1 MSLPPDLPR
10 TAPPG
15 PGQQVL
21 ELARKDLR
29 LEARA
34 GEALLVTAPFG
45 AVALLLVPLA
55 VGTDVP
61 MLRTVGS
68 GMYWVVVLLFGVLVT
83 LRQSAVEAP
92 PQLALLRLT
101 GIHPAV
107 ALAGRAAANA
117 VLLLVFEIVVL
128 PVAVIVYDPPLGSWP
143 WLLSVLPLV
152 AVGLAVLGTLAGA
165 LTQGLAGRT
174 TLGPLLVVPLAIP
187 LLLSATQAI
196 EATRYGR
203 APWSWLALLL
213 LVDLVAALAV
223 VLSARSLEEG
233 S

>member
-1 MSLPPDLPR
+1 VIPPR
-10 TAPPG
+10 TEAPG
-15 PGQQVL
+15 PLQQVL

-34 GEALLVTAPFG
+34 GEALLVTTPFG

-61 MLRTVGS
+61 MLRSVGS
-68 GMYWVVVLLFGVLVT
+68 GMYWVIVLLFGVLIT
-83 LRQSAVEAP
+83 LRQSAADSP
-92 PQLALLRLT
+92 PQVALLRLT

-107 ALAGRAAANA
+107 QLLGRAGANA
-117 VLLLVFEIVVL
+117 VLLLAFELAVL
-128 PVAVIVYDPPLGSWP
+128 PVAVIVYDPPLDSWP
-143 WLLSVLPLV
+143 WLVPVLPLV
-152 AVGLAVLGTLAGA
+152 AIGLAVLGTLAGA
-165 LTQGLAGRT
+165 LTHGLAGRT
-174 TLGPLLVVPLAIP
+174 TLGPLLVVPLALP
-187 LLLSATQAI
+187 LLLAATQTA
-196 EATRYGR
+196 EAARYGST
-203 APWSWLALLL
+203 PWNWLALLA

>member
-1 MSLPPDLPR
+1 MIPPR
-10 TAPPG
+10 TDAPG
-15 PGQQVL
+15 PLQQAL

-34 GEALLVTAPFG
+34 GEALLVTGPFG

-61 MLRTVGS
+61 MLRSVGS
-68 GMYWVVVLLFGVLVT
+68 GLYWVVVLLFGVLIT
-83 LRQSAVEAP
+83 LRQSAVDAP
-92 PQLALLRLT
+92 PQVELLRLT

-107 ALAGRAAANA
+107 QLLGRAGANA
-117 VLLLVFEIVVL
+117 VLLLAFELAVL
-128 PVAVIVYDPPLGSWP
+128 PVAVIVYDPPLDSWP
-143 WLLSVLPLV
+143 WLVPVLPLV

-174 TLGPLLVVPLAIP
+174 TLGPLLVVPLALP
-187 LLLSATQAI
+187 LLLAATQTA

-203 APWSWLALLL
+203 LPWNWLALLA

>member
-1 MSLPPDLPR
+1 MIPPR
-10 TAPPG
+10 TEAPG
-15 PGQQVL
+15 PLKQAL
-21 ELARKDLR
+21 EITRKDLR

-61 MLRTVGS
+61 MLRSVGS
-68 GMYWVVVLLFGVLVT
+68 GMYWVVVLLFGVLIT
-83 LRQSAVEAP
+83 LRQSAADAP
-92 PQLALLRLT
+92 PQVELLRLT
-101 GIHPAV
+101 GIDPAV
-107 ALAGRAAANA
+107 QLLGRAGANA
-117 VLLLVFEIVVL
+117 VLLLAFELAVL
-128 PVAVIVYDPPLGSWP
+128 PVAVIVYDPPLDGWA
-143 WLLSVLPLV
+143 WLVVVLPLV
-152 AVGLAVLGTLAGA
+152 AIGLAVLGTLAGA

-174 TLGPLLVVPLAIP
+174 TLGPLLVVPLALP
-187 LLLSATQAI
+187 LLLAATQIA

-203 APWSWLALLL
+203 LPWNWLALLA
-213 LVDLVAALAV
+213 LVDLVAGLAV